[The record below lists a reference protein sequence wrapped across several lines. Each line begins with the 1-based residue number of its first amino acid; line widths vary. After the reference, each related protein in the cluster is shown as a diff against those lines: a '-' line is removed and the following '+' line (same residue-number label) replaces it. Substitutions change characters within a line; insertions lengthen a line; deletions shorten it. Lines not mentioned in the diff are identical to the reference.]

1 MIKWL
6 KKIIK
11 ILSAHFDSTPVVKN
25 PMPESPV
32 DTVLDTDPVWIKRA
46 FSEVGVTEVA
56 GSKDNPR
63 IIEYHSITSLKATED
78 SVPWCSSFVCWVLE
92 MSSIKS
98 TRSAAARSYL
108 SYGEKLSKGKRGCIA
123 VFARPPSPTSGHV
136 AFYLYETD
144 NHVAVLGGNQDNQV
158 KVSLYKKSNLL
169 GYRWPKE

>member
-1 MIKWL
+1 MIKWI

-11 ILSAHFDSTPVVKN
+11 ILSAHFDSIPVVTN

-32 DTVLDTDPVWIKRA
+32 DTVLETDPIWLKRA
-46 FSEVGVTEVA
+46 FLEVGVTEVA

-63 IIEYHSITSLKATED
+63 IIEYHSVTSLKATED
-78 SVPWCSSFVCWVLE
+78 SISWCSSFVCWVLE

-98 TRSAAARSYL
+98 TRSAAARSYTNF
-108 SYGEKLSKGKRGCIA
+108 GEKLSKGKRGCIA